1 MTWATFFIV
10 LGSFFLLTT
19 GIIIYSS
26 YRLVRKQLLAQ
37 EAPKEKQDEAIGS
50 TANANLDEGTL
61 QLLASCQ
68 AHAMLAK
75 GLVRGRRRRTGYFQ
89 HFKRKGMR

>member
-19 GIIIYSS
+19 GIIIYIS
-26 YRLVRKQLLAQ
+26 YRLILNKYPAQ
-37 EAPKEKQDEAIGS
+37 ETTKDEAIGS
-50 TANANLDEGTL
+50 TATDNLDEDIL

-68 AHAMLAK
+68 AQEMLAK
-75 GLVRGRRRRTGYFQ
+75 GLVRGRRCRTGYFQ